1 MEPSSDFWSGVGS
14 GVAKADGWMVVVSV
28 AIIAIVI
35 GLAVVYGKYIAPST
49 ERVKMRELDIREKE
63 AKLASDRI
71 QSQMAIVEGMR
82 GIQES
87 NDALAIQSAAIIA
100 RFDEAGDRSRGMG
113 KRVEHIDSTASEN
126 NEILKRID
134 RRLIG
139 GEGTD

>member
-1 MEPSSDFWSGVGS
+1 MEPSSDFWAGVGT

-35 GLAVVYGKYIAPST
+35 GLAVVYGKYIAPSS

-63 AKLASDRI
+63 AKNASDRI

-87 NDALAIQSAAIIA
+87 NDALAIQTASIIA

-113 KRVEHIDSTASEN
+113 KKVDRIDSTATEN

>member
-1 MEPSSDFWSGVGS
+1 MEPSSDFWAGVGT

-35 GLAVVYGKYIAPST
+35 GLAVVYGKYIAPSS

-63 AKLASDRI
+63 AKNASDRI

-87 NDALAIQSAAIIA
+87 NDALATQTAMIIA
-100 RFDEAGDRSRGMG
+100 RFDEAGARSRGMG
-113 KRVEHIDSTASEN
+113 ERVERIEDTAKEN
-126 NEILKRID
+126 NSILKRID
-134 RRLIG
+134 RHLVG
-139 GEGTD
+139 AEVTD